1 MRLDLT
7 AALSML
13 GGVMDRMTADTEIGR
28 ILMPGPTYLG
38 IWARDTGVAALGLNR
53 LGRSHLAGELLLR
66 YWALQI
72 DEESDPSQFI
82 FRNKTRPDWTS
93 AAAFTPTGDQLR
105 TEIGAFPTSVYIR
118 TPEFPAGT
126 REIYGRRADLDS
138 AAWLVIALRDWYLHS
153 RDDETLRRLTPRV
166 ARTISYLKSR
176 DEDGDNLLEQGANED
191 WADIVLR
198 RGRVSY
204 TQAVWF
210 ACLDAAAAIFAEVGN
225 EKLWTWCC
233 AEREAVREAI
243 KSKLLTEAGYFL
255 NWLDGDDRS
264 LHRSLDTALMVAF
277 GVVDVE
283 TGRQIMQILD
293 MLAGP
298 FGPAVFEPG
307 YVPAEI
313 GPAKY
318 PPGQYQ
324 NEGVWPWIA
333 SYAALARAKIG
344 DRDGARDTIAS
355 VLGIDP
361 VTVYEW
367 IDNLDGR
374 RHHADFATGAGALA
388 WAITEGNLTDQ
399 VRAGGT

>member
-1 MRLDLT
+1 
-7 AALSML
+7 
-13 GGVMDRMTADTEIGR
+13 
-28 ILMPGPTYLG
+28 
-38 IWARDTGVAALGLNR
+38 
-53 LGRSHLAGELLLR
+53 
-66 YWALQI
+66 
-72 DEESDPSQFI
+72 
-82 FRNKTRPDWTS
+82 
-93 AAAFTPTGDQLR
+93 
-105 TEIGAFPTSVYIR
+105 
-118 TPEFPAGT
+118 
-126 REIYGRRADLDS
+126 
-138 AAWLVIALRDWYLHS
+138 
-153 RDDETLRRLTPRV
+153 
-166 ARTISYLKSR
+166 
-176 DEDGDNLLEQGANED
+176 
-191 WADIVLR
+191 
-198 RGRVSY
+198 
-204 TQAVWF
+204 
-210 ACLDAAAAIFAEVGN
+210 
-225 EKLWTWCC
+225 
-233 AEREAVREAI
+233 
-243 KSKLLTEAGYFL
+243 
-255 NWLDGDDRS
+255 
-264 LHRSLDTALMVAF
+264 
-277 GVVDVE
+277 
-283 TGRQIMQILD
+283 MQILD